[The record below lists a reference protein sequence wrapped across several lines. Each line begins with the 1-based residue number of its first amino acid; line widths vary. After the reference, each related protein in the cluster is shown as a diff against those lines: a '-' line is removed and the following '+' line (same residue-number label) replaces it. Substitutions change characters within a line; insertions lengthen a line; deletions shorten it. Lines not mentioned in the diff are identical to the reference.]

1 MERGIESG
9 GAGASRSR
17 VGRGLLSVVCA
28 GAVCFLTAAP
38 SGAATTIGQLAPDHP
53 AMALCGF
60 QDRDIVQTTVTSGST
75 YVVPPYGATIVS
87 WSTNASPETTQQYTF
102 KVFRK
107 LGPARFTVV
116 AHDGPHLLVG
126 GALNT
131 FPVNIAVIPGDSIG
145 VYFHQG
151 MASSACE
158 FIAANADDYVEYVGG
173 LSDGSSGDFTPH
185 GGGYRVN
192 VSAVVK
198 PSSQFTL
205 GSITRNRKKG
215 TASVAVNVPGPGTLS
230 LSGNGVKPAA
240 AGAQTSAAVSGPGTV
255 TLLVK
260 AQAKAR
266 RKLNTTGKAKV
277 NFAVAYTPTSGDPSS
292 QTAKVKLRRRR
303 P

>member
-1 MERGIESG
+1 MERGIETG
-9 GAGASRSR
+9 RTAGSRSR
-17 VGRGLLSVVCA
+17 IGRGLLSVVCA
-28 GAVCFLTAAP
+28 GAVWLFTAAP
-38 SGAATTIGQLAPDHP
+38 ASAATIGQLAPDNP

-87 WSTNASPETTQQYTF
+87 WSTNASPETTQLYTF
-102 KVFRK
+102 KVFRR

-126 GALNT
+126 GTLNT
-131 FPVNIAVIPGDSIG
+131 FPVNIAVVPGDFIG
-145 VYFHQG
+145 LYFHQG
-151 MASSACE
+151 PASSACE
-158 FIAANADDYVEYVGG
+158 FLATNADDYVEYVGG
-173 LSDGSSGDFTPH
+173 LADGSSGDFTPH

-198 PSSQFTL
+198 PSNQFTL

-215 TASVAVNVPGPGTLS
+215 TASVTVNVPGPGTLS

-240 AGAQTSAAVSGPGTV
+240 AGARTSAAVGGPGTV

-260 AQAKAR
+260 ARAKAR
-266 RKLNTTGKAKV
+266 RKLNATGKAKV
-277 NFAVAYTPTSGDPSS
+277 NFAVAYTPTGGDPSS
-292 QTAKVKLRRRR
+292 QTVKVKLRKRR
-303 P
+303 